1 MGRGRF
7 ITFEGGDGSGKSTH
21 IAHLAKRLEA
31 HKILVTITREPGG
44 SLGAE
49 QIRGLLVTGQLARWD
64 GMTEALLFF
73 AARRNHVETL
83 IKPEL
88 AKGIWV
94 LCDRFADSTKVY
106 QGIGQGVGEDKIDTL
121 YNLSLGNF
129 KPDLTIVLDVPI
141 EVGLTRSGQ
150 RLERDGSDED
160 RFERMGKNFHT
171 QLRKGF
177 LKIARD
183 NPKRCRVVD
192 ATKSEDEVADAIW
205 CEVTKRFKIT

>member
-1 MGRGRF
+1 MARGKF

-21 IAHLAKRLEA
+21 IARLAKRLEE
-31 HKILVTITREPGG
+31 KEIPVVTTREPGG

-88 AKGIWV
+88 EKGAWV
-94 LCDRFADSTKVY
+94 LCDRFADSTRVY
-106 QGIGQGVGEDKIDTL
+106 QGIGQDVGEGAIDRL
-121 YNLSLGNF
+121 YKLSLGDF
-129 KPDLTIVLDVPI
+129 GPDLTIVLDVPVD
-141 EVGLTRSGQ
+141 VGLSRSGQ
-150 RLERDGSDED
+150 RLEEDGSDED
-160 RFERMGKNFHT
+160 RFERMGKSFHEK
-171 QLRKGF
+171 LRQGF

-183 NPKRCRVVD
+183 NPDRCRVVD
-192 ATKSEDEVADAIW
+192 ATAAEDEVAKAVW
-205 CEVTKRFKIT
+205 AEVAKALKV